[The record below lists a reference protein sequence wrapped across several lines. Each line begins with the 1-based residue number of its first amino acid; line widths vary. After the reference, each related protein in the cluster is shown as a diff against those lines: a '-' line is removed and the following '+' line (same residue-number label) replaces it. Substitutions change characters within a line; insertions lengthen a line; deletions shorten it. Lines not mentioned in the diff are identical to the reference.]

1 MRGPHLLYADRL
13 LPARPFVGALM
24 VLLPVLLVTAGHFIL
39 FGALLIA
46 LRFLLSLLCIAL
58 LLFAWIV
65 AWFGHG
71 SLLI

>member
-1 MRGPHLLYADRL
+1 
-13 LPARPFVGALM
+13 M

-71 SLLI
+71 SLLV